1 MVKLL
6 LHDLAATYVTV
17 TRTCLHLYSK
27 QQVHLRQWQA
37 WHDEKPEIMCVR
49 EQTGQARS
57 REGEQTMAERATSWK
72 AQAHIVLDVRPELE
86 QGGEPFV
93 RIMEAASA
101 INPGRMLVIVAP
113 FEPVPLYAVLEAQ
126 GFAHETEQV
135 AADEW
140 VVCFSR
146 SA

>member
-1 MVKLL
+1 VC
-6 LHDLAATYVTV
+6 H
-17 TRTCLHLYSK
+17 CLYSK

-49 EQTGQARS
+49 EQTGHARS
-57 REGEQTMAERATSWK
+57 RKGEQTMTERATSWK
-72 AQAHIVLDVRPELE
+72 AQAYTALEVRPELE

-93 RIMEAASA
+93 RIMEAASS
-101 INPGRMLVIVAP
+101 IKPGGTLVIVAP
-113 FEPVPLYAVLEAQ
+113 FEPVPLYAVLGAQ
-126 GFAHETEQV
+126 GFAYQTEKE
-135 AADEW
+135 ASDEW